1 MRCTCLADYWLW
13 CFRDTVASFGFLNAG
28 SLPFVGTNDIIRVFR
43 QALSLDDVE
52 FGGLGCETSVIRP
65 IIFIQPST
73 SCTAS

>member
-43 QALSLDDVE
+43 QALSLDEVCGVRRIRVRN
-52 FGGLGCETSVIRP
+52 FGHPTNHLYPTVYELYC
-65 IIFIQPST
+65 
-73 SCTAS
+73 